1 MEQRRIATGIRSL
14 DPIIKGGFPA
24 GSFIVLL
31 GEIGAGNIEFAY
43 SSMILSQLEQKKSK
57 AAPTIVEA
65 GLNYK
70 YSKKICYVSITRSKE
85 DILNEI
91 AFGFSREYS
100 AALRD
105 VINFQDFSKQFFL
118 KSSVP
123 SRWISDK
130 ISFEKLCEPVADA
143 NLLVDLVD
151 FLEKNASDSLVILD
165 SLTQLAQYCEE
176 YMKWNELLFFLR
188 ALQKAAKLWN
198 GVVYAVLSK
207 NVFQRRKEESIID
220 CADGVLVFDWVE
232 TGVAQRQ
239 QIMYI
244 KKFGGLLPTLEKDN
258 IANFEIKIMPATGFQ
273 VTNVKQIVSF
283 GR

>member
-1 MEQRRIATGIRSL
+1 MEQHRIATGIRSL
-14 DPIIKGGFPA
+14 DPIIKGGFPS
-24 GSFIVLL
+24 GSFVVLL

-43 SSMILSQLEQKKSK
+43 TSMIMSQLEQKKHKDVPS
-57 AAPTIVEA
+57 AIEEGTSYE
-65 GLNYK
+65 
-70 YSKKICYVSITRSKE
+70 YSNKICYVSITRSKE

-91 AFGFSREYS
+91 AFGFSKEYS
-100 AALRD
+100 TVLKD
-105 VINFQDFSKQFFL
+105 VINFQDFSRQFFF

-123 SRWISDK
+123 SRWISEK
-130 ISFEKLCEPVADA
+130 ISFEKLSEPVTGA
-143 NLLVDLVD
+143 NLLVDLVG
-151 FLEKNASDSLVILD
+151 FLEKNASDSLVIID
-165 SLTQLAQYCEE
+165 SLTSLAQYCEE
-176 YMKWNELLFFLR
+176 FMKWNELLFFLR
-188 ALQKAAKLWN
+188 ALQKAAKQWN
-198 GVVYAVLSK
+198 GVVYAILSK
-207 NVFQRRKEESIID
+207 NVFDRRKEESIIE

-258 IANFEIKIMPATGFQ
+258 IANFEIKIMPTTGFQ